1 MLLII
6 LMNVLA
12 LMATVALYV
21 VAKAGIRHYMVL
33 HQNESD
39 VKKLNLIT
47 TLSVVII
54 FILMLLSCT
63 LMITKVGYNTSNNN
77 MEVEHG
83 IRR

>member
-1 MLLII
+1 
-6 LMNVLA
+6 MNVLA
-12 LMATVALYV
+12 LMATAVLYV
-21 VAKAGIRHYMVL
+21 VAKAGIKHYMIL
-33 HQNESD
+33 YQNESD

-47 TLSVVII
+47 NLFAVTI

-77 MEVEHG
+77 MEVENG

>member
-12 LMATVALYV
+12 LMATAALYV
-21 VAKAGIRHYMVL
+21 VAKAGINHYMIL

-47 TLSVVII
+47 NLSVVII

>member
-6 LMNVLA
+6 LMNAIA
-12 LMATVALYV
+12 LLATVALYV

-33 HQNESD
+33 HQNEPD

-47 TLSVVII
+47 NLSVVII